1 MINMKKMLSIF
12 SLILLFL
19 AGCAASEEEA
29 GKQEEQKEKK
39 ASVTEPIEKEEPV
52 NEESD
57 QTQTSPKEEPDQEK
71 AEENDQN
78 SKGETE
84 VSSEE
89 NTEKPKE
96 SPENTDKK
104 IESEQSTAG
113 PFLEYRPET
122 GTKKQ
127 FKEDGVVLLTENV
140 VAANE
145 EFVQIALTLGD
156 STTTQIYK
164 WTGSEITLVY
174 EERDL
179 QDHSVSLLDSFE
191 PNMNEKL
198 LGDGA
203 DWKLLEKSA
212 AVETDYGKQK
222 NVFVIQKIS
231 NEVVDE
237 ETIFTRYY
245 APKLGLVKE
254 DFELTGEN
262 GYKGESSL
270 SSVE

>member
-1 MINMKKMLSIF
+1 MKKMFSIF
-12 SLILLFL
+12 SLILIFL
-19 AGCAASEEEA
+19 TGCTSDEDASSPKKEEEKETAASDPA
-29 GKQEEQKEKK
+29 
-39 ASVTEPIEKEEPV
+39 EKEEPAKEENTSKEKPAQTQEPV
-52 NEESD
+52 KSEESKD
-57 QTQTSPKEEPDQEK
+57 IV
-71 AEENDQN
+71 N
-78 SKGETE
+78 SG
-84 VSSEE
+84 E

-104 IESEQSTAG
+104 MESEQSTAG

-122 GTKKQ
+122 GAKKQ

-156 STTTQIYK
+156 STTTQIFK

-174 EERDL
+174 EDRDL

-231 NEVVDE
+231 KEVVDE

>member
-1 MINMKKMLSIF
+1 MINMKKIVSIF
-12 SLILLFL
+12 SLILIFL
-19 AGCAASEEEA
+19 TGCTSDEDVSSPKKEEEKEAAASDPA
-29 GKQEEQKEKK
+29 
-39 ASVTEPIEKEEPV
+39 EKEEPAKE
-52 NEESD
+52 EESA
-57 QTQTSPKEEPDQEK
+57 KEKPAPNQETVK
-71 AEENDQN
+71 SEESKDNVN
-78 SKGETE
+78 SG
-84 VSSEE
+84 E

-104 IESEQSTAG
+104 MESEQSTAG

-122 GTKKQ
+122 GAKKQ
-127 FKEDGVVLLTENV
+127 FKEGGVVLLTENV

-156 STTTQIYK
+156 STTTQIFK

-179 QDHSVSLLDSFE
+179 QDHSVSLLDSFK

-203 DWKLLEKSA
+203 EWKLLEKSA
-212 AVETDYGKQK
+212 AVQTDYGKQK